1 MGYEFV
7 WGLSHIGCE
16 LINYQPIFTETK
28 KDTRGSESTK
38 PEKKISI
45 LQIWDIAGH
54 QPWPHWS
61 SLLEY
66 CFSEGRALRAHGN
79 PSLEFLWEF
88 TRREKVEISEM
99 GNEWTRLL
107 RWTLAYIER
116 WGGFKF
122 ENLPF
127 FFFFL
132 TKQIYRSKCSV
143 VEKREEP
150 EGFDWRSVPLL
161 TLFMNSL
168 RRSVLSILFRRL
180 VSGMTCRAY
189 WAGKKKKKKTYGVGY
204 IFNLKWTVQNRRTT
218 VSCIPYDWRRR
229 YFNTLIKRFTI
240 SDK

>member
-107 RWTLAYIER
+107 RWALAYIER

-127 FFFFL
+127 FFFFDETNL
-132 TKQIYRSKCSV
+132 PFEMFRCRKKRRAGALRLEIGSSSDSFHELFTKICAV
-143 VEKREEP
+143 
-150 EGFDWRSVPLL
+150 
-161 TLFMNSL
+161 
-168 RRSVLSILFRRL
+168 
-180 VSGMTCRAY
+180 
-189 WAGKKKKKKTYGVGY
+189 
-204 IFNLKWTVQNRRTT
+204 
-218 VSCIPYDWRRR
+218 
-229 YFNTLIKRFTI
+229 YFI
-240 SDK
+240 SDD